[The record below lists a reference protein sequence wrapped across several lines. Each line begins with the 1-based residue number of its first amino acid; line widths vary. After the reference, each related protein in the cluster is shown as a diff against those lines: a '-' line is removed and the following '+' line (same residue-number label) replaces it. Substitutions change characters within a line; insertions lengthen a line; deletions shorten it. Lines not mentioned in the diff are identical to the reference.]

1 MSIAVSSGAHAGVV
15 PVLRYRNVEE
25 AVSWLSRA
33 FGFEESRFVKD
44 AEGKARYAQLAWG
57 GSMIMLCPLGGSAF
71 DACMAQPSETG
82 GCETQ
87 IAYVYVDDVE
97 AHKARATAAG
107 AEIVLDMIGG
117 DGRGQGYS
125 CRDIE
130 GHIWS
135 FGTYD
140 PWRHVTPRPE
150 DAAVAP
156 GRRVASLGLMGLL
169 VAAALTVGYMH
180 FTPAQGRPSATLANI
195 NAVLEKPTDL
205 ESAEKLLRQ
214 TREELMRERAQR
226 MLAERTAQETKD
238 AGTREREARV
248 EAEKSAADAR
258 KALAEKNQLL
268 AKAEKSVDERSVAN
282 ASIVAVSA
290 APQAL
295 QGIQAA
301 KACDADAEARALRTA
316 SLATSAANDEIAAL
330 KVAVER
336 AQSELAQE
344 RQRAQ
349 RVSGGADLRGELER
363 ERTARERAERQVRET
378 LARLARLEGHRKPQD
393 VPVPVKQDPGYYK
406 DLTPEIFPLPGTQ
419 RY

>member
-1 MSIAVSSGAHAGVV
+1 M
-15 PVLRYRNVEE
+15 
-25 AVSWLSRA
+25 SWLSRA
-33 FGFEESRFVKD
+33 FGFEESRLVKD

-57 GSMIMLCPLGGSAF
+57 DSMIMLCPLGGSAF

-97 AHKARATAAG
+97 GHKKRAIAAG
-107 AEIVLDMIGG
+107 AEIVLDMVGG

-140 PWRHVTPRPE
+140 PWRHVSSRP
-150 DAAVAP
+150 DMSAVSP
-156 GRRVASLGLMGLL
+156 GRRAAGLGLMGLL
-169 VAAALTVGYMH
+169 VAATITAGYMH
-180 FTPAQGRPSATLANI
+180 FSPAQGRPSATLANI
-195 NAVLEKPTDL
+195 NAVLEKPADL

-214 TREELMRERAQR
+214 TREELVRERSQR
-226 MLAERTAQETKD
+226 MHAERSAQDNKE
-238 AGTREREARV
+238 ASNREREARV
-248 EAEKSAADAR
+248 NAEKTAADAR
-258 KALAEKNQLL
+258 KALADKSDLL
-268 AKAEKSVDERSVAN
+268 AKAEKAMADR
-282 ASIVAVSA
+282 ASAGGAIIAVSA

-301 KACDADAEARALRTA
+301 KACEPEAEARALRTA

-330 KVAVER
+330 KLAVER
-336 AQSELAQE
+336 AQTELAQE

-349 RVSGGADLRGELER
+349 RLPGGSDLRGELER
-363 ERTARERAERQVRET
+363 ERSARERAERQVREA
-378 LARLARLEGHRKPQD
+378 LARLARLEPQRKPQD
-393 VPVPVKQDPGYYK
+393 HASPQPKVDSGYYK
-406 DLTPEIFPLPGTQ
+406 DLTQEIFPLPGTQ